1 MDHIL
6 IISVI
11 VGCILLLLVMGT
23 SLKPVRFIGSLFAKV
38 AIGALFLFGLN
49 VIGAQVN
56 FHIPI
61 NVITACISGLLG
73 IPGVAALVIIQLFV
87 FPH

>member
-11 VGCILLLLVMGT
+11 VGCILLLLVMGA
-23 SLKPVRFIGSLFAKV
+23 SLKPIRFIGSLFVKV
-38 AIGALFLFGLN
+38 AVGALFLFGLN

-61 NVITACISGLLG
+61 NFMTACISGLLG
-73 IPGVAALVIIQLFV
+73 IPGVAALVIIKLFV
-87 FPH
+87 LPH